1 MAQMEVTDEQKR
13 RFGDRLRA
21 RMEDRGLKPEDMIG
35 AGRLKMSDKRLRQ
48 SLQGF
53 GPVPRDGIFGVFEHL
68 LDLEEGSAK
77 ESLLTDTE
85 LKPRAKTHRSATY
98 TADEVAELR
107 ELERVM
113 RAMGI
118 DNAEFFKA
126 EDGGGYVMTSAV
138 AAELITRAN
147 ELLELVRANKL
158 DRQSLPGPPE

>member
-1 MAQMEVTDEQKR
+1 MVHTEVTDEQKR
-13 RFGDRLRA
+13 RFGERLRA
-21 RMEDRGLKPEDMIG
+21 RMEDQGLKPEDMIG

-77 ESLLTDTE
+77 ESLFTDTE
-85 LKPRAKTHRSATY
+85 LKPRADTHRPVTYSAE
-98 TADEVAELR
+98 EVAELR
-107 ELERVM
+107 ELEKVM
-113 RAMGI
+113 RRMGI

-138 AAELITRAN
+138 AAELIRRAN
-147 ELLELVRANKL
+147 ELLELVRSNEL
-158 DRQSLPGPPE
+158 DRPSLPGRPE